1 MKERI
6 RQLRKALNLSQA
18 DFGKKVGV
26 TFSTIGGYEQGRRNV
41 SSAVFKSICREYN
54 VNEEWLRTG
63 KGEMFNKEEDT
74 EDNVKLGGELY
85 QISQDKMLL
94 RFIDEYLK
102 LSNENQSAI
111 WNFIENLANK
121 SSTD

>member
-121 SSTD
+121 NSTD

>member
-18 DFGKKVGV
+18 DFGEKVGV
-26 TFSTIGGYEQGRRNV
+26 TFGTIGGYEQGRRNV

-63 KGEMFNKEEDT
+63 KGEMFNKEDT

-85 QISQDKMLL
+85 QISQDKKLL

-121 SSTD
+121 NSTD